1 MKSTQEIIADGLGE
15 RGVPIL
21 LIGGMALPAFDVIR
35 QTVDTDCLMA
45 TSKETAL
52 QDVLIAAGYIEVQR
66 TYNFVRYTSVS
77 VYHSDVDVL
86 LVDDNTFEKVFVD
99 STPFKVGNA
108 TINVPSA
115 ENMIMLKL
123 HAMKNNHKRELK
135 DRSCSHFLNIYRVF
149 CKPCLIHSAKF
160 HCHNESMVHHICLN
174 IQLEG
179 HIRKNQH
186 FHIYLFLSD
195 SHQDN
200 VMLLY
205 IYSVWF

>member
-135 DRSCSHFLNIYRVF
+135 D
-149 CKPCLIHSAKF
+149 
-160 HCHNESMVHHICLN
+160 
-174 IQLEG
+174 
-179 HIRKNQH
+179 
-186 FHIYLFLSD
+186 LSD
-195 SHQDN
+195 IIDMIRNDPSRIKDKELQKMCDQ
-200 VMLLY
+200 Y
-205 IYSVWF
+205 GPDGIYEKIKGAL